1 MRYVGQSDS
10 LSRKG
15 VAGGS
20 GELFNRDRISV
31 LQGERG
37 FGDGWG
43 DGCTTC
49 GGTNAT
55 EWHI

>member
-15 VAGGS
+15 VAEGS

-31 LQGERG
+31 LQGEG
-37 FGDGWG
+37 VLEMDGVMVVRRVEVL
-43 DGCTTC
+43 
-49 GGTNAT
+49 NAT